1 VYKYIYNDCFLRLLL
16 HLYMHIYLCV
26 CVCMRE
32 REGVGGREDDVYT
45 DMYMGCFLLQVLDQ
59 HHVIRV

>member
-1 VYKYIYNDCFLRLLL
+1 
-16 HLYMHIYLCV
+16 MHIYLCV